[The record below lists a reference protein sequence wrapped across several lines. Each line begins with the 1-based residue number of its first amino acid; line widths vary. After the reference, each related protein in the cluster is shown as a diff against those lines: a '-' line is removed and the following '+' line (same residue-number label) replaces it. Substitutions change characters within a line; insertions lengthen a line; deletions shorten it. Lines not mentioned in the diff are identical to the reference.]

1 MGRLVTI
8 MKRSLQLTVLILY
21 MAIAG
26 CETYIA
32 ERRYPTL
39 EDAKADHLYERG
51 WLPDVLPPS
60 SVDIHTVNNL
70 DASTSKGSFRFQPS
84 EGPLLFGKLIAVAPA
99 DAPIS
104 NWRDMLV
111 DYKQRGFTAW
121 SYREDDGHWVF
132 FCIASAGKCEYT
144 MWSTPGSTT
153 TTASGQ

>member
-1 MGRLVTI
+1 
-8 MKRSLQLTVLILY
+8 MKRSLELTVLILCI
-21 MAIAG
+21 AIAG

-32 ERRYPTL
+32 ERRYPAL
-39 EDAKADHLYERG
+39 ADANADHLFERG

-70 DASTSKGSFRFQPS
+70 DASTSTGSFRFQPPEAS
-84 EGPLLFGKLIAVAPA
+84 LLFGKLVAGAPA

-104 NWRDMLV
+104 DWPDIQV

-121 SYREDDGHWVF
+121 SHREDDGHWVF

-144 MWSTPGSTT
+144 MWSTRRTR
-153 TTASGQ
+153 TTAAPGR